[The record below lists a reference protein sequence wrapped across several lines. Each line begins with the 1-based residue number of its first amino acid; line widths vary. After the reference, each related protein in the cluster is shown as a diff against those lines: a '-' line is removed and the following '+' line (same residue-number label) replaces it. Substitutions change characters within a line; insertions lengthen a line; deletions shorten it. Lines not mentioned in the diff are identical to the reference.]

1 MTTMQFTGVLSTI
14 SGAKLSCDTFMNYT
28 LVEEDGELKI
38 LHCTDTSDPEQR
50 SAFISGAL
58 KAAAEEVTV

>member
-38 LHCTDTSDPEQR
+38 LHCKDFSDPQQR
-50 SAFISGAL
+50 SALIAGTV
-58 KAAAEEVTV
+58 KAAAERVAA